1 MEQVVESPVEEEERK
16 GGAGCREPVEEE
28 VDPVF
33 IRDSVAFTERCGRHV
48 ANEAE
53 RVDL

>member
-33 IRDSVAFTERCGRHV
+33 IRDSVAFTERLTCNWLTDFAVGV
-48 ANEAE
+48 
-53 RVDL
+53 